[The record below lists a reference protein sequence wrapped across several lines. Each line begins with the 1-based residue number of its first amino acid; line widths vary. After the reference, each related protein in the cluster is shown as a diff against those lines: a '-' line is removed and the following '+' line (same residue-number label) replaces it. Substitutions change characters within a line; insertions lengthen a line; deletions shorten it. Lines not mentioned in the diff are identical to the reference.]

1 MSRHFRGARESP
13 ELSMPAMIDVVFLL
27 IIFFMTASE
36 LTISHAELLRLP
48 VADQA
53 EEQRQIPGGWAVIN
67 VRTDGSASIR
77 GGDVDIPSLRAI
89 LAKEVQAT
97 TSPSGEVALVVLVR
111 SDAATPTGS
120 VQRLL
125 NECVK
130 LGIYRVYFAALR
142 RRPTS
147 LGALR

>member
-1 MSRHFRGARESP
+1 MSRQFRGTRESP
-13 ELSMPAMIDVVFLL
+13 ELNMPAMIDVVFLL

-48 VADQA
+48 VADHA
-53 EEQRQIPGGWAVIN
+53 EEQRQVPGGWVVIN

-77 GGDVDIPSLRAI
+77 GGDVDVPSLRAI
-89 LAKEVQAT
+89 LAKEVE
-97 TSPSGEVALVVLVR
+97 SSRPPSGEVALVVLIR
-111 SDAATPTGS
+111 SDASTPTGS
-120 VQRLL
+120 VQNIL

-142 RRPTS
+142 ERPTS
-147 LGALR
+147 LGAL